1 MEGAHNLRA
10 LFRVWGFSMSQGKI
24 VPLIAIAQKVAEDK
38 AATELA
44 RLIAAI
50 DAEIDEL
57 ERQLDRKIEQ
67 LAQRVAKLEEEE
79 GQTPRLNDHAK
90 T

>member
-1 MEGAHNLRA
+1 VLLA
-10 LFRVWGFSMSQGKI
+10 QGKI

-50 DAEIDEL
+50 DAEITEL
-57 ERQLDRKIEQ
+57 ERQLDQKIGK
-67 LAQRVAKLEEEE
+67 LAQRVAKLEQERVD
-79 GQTPRLNDHAK
+79 TRSNAHSK

>member
-10 LFRVWGFSMSQGKI
+10 LFRVWGLSMSQGKI
-24 VPLIAIAQKVAEDK
+24 VPLIALAQKVAEDK
-38 AATELA
+38 AATDLA
-44 RLIAAI
+44 RLISAI

-57 ERQLDRKIEQ
+57 ERQLDRKIGK
-67 LAQRVAKLEEEE
+67 LAQRIAKLEEE